1 MASDSIEM
9 SEFFPVVRSK
19 IYDAWLNGAAHSKM
33 TGGAAQGEPRV
44 GAKHSAW
51 DGYIRGENMALIP
64 DRRIVQSWSTTEF
77 PEGANPSLVEVELT
91 EENGGT
97 RLTLRHTE
105 LPPGDAAKYRVGW
118 IEHYFEPMKRYF
130 EAAEP
135 AAAPRRTPKPTRK
148 KTRSKSKASARAKKS
163 RAGGKPRAA
172 KAPKNRNRG
181 AQPKRRRGSVARR
194 TTGASGPKRKSA
206 KAKSRRTRG

>member
-1 MASDSIEM
+1 
-9 SEFFPVVRSK
+9 
-19 IYDAWLNGAAHSKM
+19 M

-51 DGYIRGENMALIP
+51 DGYISGENMALIP
-64 DRRIVQSWSTTEF
+64 DRRNVQSWSTTEF

-105 LPPGDAAKYRVGW
+105 LPPGDAEKYRVGW

-135 AAAPRRTPKPTRK
+135 AAAPRRAPKPTRK
-148 KTRSKSKASARAKKS
+148 KTRSKAKASARAKKS

-172 KAPKNRNRG
+172 KAPKKRG
-181 AQPKRRRGSVARR
+181 AQPKRRRGSVAR
-194 TTGASGPKRKSA
+194 PKRKSA